1 MQMASKEL
9 EVKDDVKVAEECKA
23 LMATEEELAE
33 NDTKVLLPLMEKFSR
48 SYDQKA
54 ESLSDIDWLKGTLKE
69 ELPEK
74 SDEEIQKDAEEIV
87 NGIKEQD
94 KCYASISEFCD
105 NGGTKEKWVAKKI
118 SEACTG
124 MEVAQFGEYLSNIDE
139 VLAQNNREMVMAIL
153 NKSGAVSQNPN
164 LHGFIA
170 EQYHANAFNRN
181 AVLQDS
187 SLRAEVLRPEGQ
199 AYAKNSV
206 DLLIKDMSQNG
217 KVVERIQVKFGKDA
231 DATVRLL
238 GKGDYRSQRALV
250 PEGQRDAVAE
260 KMPSKTVIDKIG
272 GDDKTGDVASDPLSK
287 KEALKMEERAQEKG
301 RLPKKDTW
309 NSYNT
314 KELAYNIGRQAVYA
328 GAGAAVLTAGIDTAA
343 KLIQGK
349 EIEPAETMK
358 LAVCT
363 GVDTG
368 AKVSAAAAIKVG
380 VEKGA
385 LKMLPKT
392 IGNTG
397 IVAVG
402 CAAIENAKVLW
413 KVANGEMTAT
423 QGADAMGRVT
433 CSSFGSTFGAFKG
446 GAAGA
451 AVAAFATVTNPIGL
465 AAAGIAGM
473 IAGGMAGSVVGEKV
487 YEGVKAVGKAAKTL
501 AKKAIGSVVEDACYR
516 LKEGGKA
523 VDCLLDGDIGGAL
536 KHGWNAIKPRVPDI
550 LKFW

>member
-54 ESLSDIDWLKGTLKE
+54 ESVSDIDWLKSTLKE
-69 ELPEK
+69 ELREK

-94 KCYASISEFCD
+94 KCYASINEFCD

-153 NKSGAVSQNPN
+153 NKSGAISQNPN

-181 AVLQDS
+181 AVLQGS
-187 SLRAEVLRPEGQ
+187 PLRAEVLRPEGQ

-260 KMPSKTVIDKIG
+260 KMPGKTVIDKIG

-349 EIEPAETMK
+349 EIEPTETMK

-446 GAAGA
+446 GATGA
-451 AVAAFATVTNPIGL
+451 AIAAFATVTNPIGL
-465 AAAGIAGM
+465 AVAGIAGM

-487 YEGVKAVGKAAKTL
+487 YDAVKTVGKAAKTL
-501 AKKAIGSVVEDACYR
+501 AKKAIDYVVEDTERR
-516 LKEGGKA
+516 LNEAGEA
-523 VDCLLDGDIGGAL
+523 WRSLRSGDIGGAL
-536 KHGWNAIKPRVPDI
+536 KHGWNTIAPSW
-550 LKFW
+550 LSF